1 MYTHKSTGLDR
12 IMTIAQS
19 DAWKDYELLDS
30 GNGRKLERFGP
41 YTFDR
46 PESQALWKPILPQ
59 PVWEKAD
66 GIFQESAHNNQ
77 STWKLAAN
85 LPKRWKISY
94 KNLTL
99 WVEPTPFRHLGVFPE
114 QANHWDWIANK
125 IINTQASVRIL
136 NLFGY
141 TGIASLSAAAAGA
154 AVTHV
159 DSSKKAILWA
169 KENQALSNLENKPI
183 RWIVDDALAFVR
195 REIRRDAKY
204 HGIIIDPPKFGR
216 GPQGEIWKLEEMLP
230 ILLSECSKLLD
241 NNALFIVLTVYAVR
255 LSSTSLHYS
264 LKDIFNFVHGSISSG
279 ELAIT
284 ETSGNRRLSPAIYSR
299 WSAK

>member
-1 MYTHKSTGLDR
+1 MNTHKSTSLDR
-12 IMTIAQS
+12 FMTIAQS
-19 DAWKDYELLDS
+19 DSWKDYELLDS

-66 GIFQESAHNNQ
+66 GIFQESANNNQ
-77 STWKLAAN
+77 SKWKLDIN

-94 KNLTL
+94 KNLTML
-99 WVEPTPFRHLGVFPE
+99 VEPTPFRHFGVFPE
-114 QANHWDWIANK
+114 QANHWDWIASK
-125 IINTQASVRIL
+125 ITNTQKPVRIL

-141 TGIASLSAAAAGA
+141 TGIASLCATAAGA

-159 DSSKKAILWA
+159 DSSKKAILWS

-195 REIRRDAKY
+195 REVRRGAKY
-204 HGIIIDPPKFGR
+204 HCLIIDPPKFGR

-241 NNALFIVLTVYAVR
+241 ENALFVVLTVYAVR

-264 LKDIFNFVHGSISSG
+264 LKDIFKFTNGSVCSG
-279 ELAIT
+279 ELSIT
-284 ETSGNRRLSPAIYSR
+284 ETSGGRQLSPAIYSR